1 MGAGTVKTGRFA
13 AMIGAMSITITL
25 NGDRRKIEG
34 DPPSVGAMVEQIG
47 LAGQAVAV
55 EVNRRV
61 VPKRQHAEH
70 ALAEGDVVEVVSL
83 VGGG

>member
-1 MGAGTVKTGRFA
+1 MP
-13 AMIGAMSITITL
+13 ITITL
-25 NGDRRKIEG
+25 NGDPRKLDG
-34 DPPSVGAMVEQIG
+34 DQPTVSRLVEQIG

-61 VPKRQHAEH
+61 VPKREHAAH
-70 ALAEGDVVEVVSL
+70 ALADGDVVEVVSL